1 MERSQFEHL
10 MRKARTMQRLDPDRS
25 DFWRGFQQGLRRK
38 FHGENFGTDD
48 EHEKW
53 MGLTLDDT
61 RRQLGIGYR
70 LGFHYG
76 EIPAEPREIRRLLG
90 LLTDELAEIAGVSR
104 RTVEGWEQGRQIT
117 KPALMLIQRFL
128 NA

>member
-10 MRKARTMQRLDPDRS
+10 MMKARAFQRAGDRTE
-25 DFWRGFQQGLRRK
+25 FWTGFQRGLRRK
-38 FHGENFGTDD
+38 FHGENFGTDE

-53 MGLTLDDT
+53 MSLTLDDT

-76 EIPAEPREIRRLLG
+76 EIPPEPKRIREMLNLT
-90 LLTDELAEIAGVSR
+90 TDELAEIAGVSR
-104 RTVEGWEQGRQIT
+104 RTVEGWEQGRLIP

-128 NA
+128 EA